1 MKHAKIYVIVLYKCE
16 WNGRE
21 PYYQR
26 KTGVQ
31 VYTNSLRQLL
41 MEISESLPI
50 LSESGSEVSH
60 FIPEPRNFAKV
71 IGLSE
76 DTRKPWIKSTLKE
89 IHNLIS
95 NRVFLVDRV

>member
-50 LSESGSEVSH
+50 LSESGSEVSY
-60 FIPEPRNFAKV
+60 FISKHRNF
-71 IGLSE
+71 SE
-76 DTRKPWIKSTLKE
+76 KTIIRRHQETLVKGKHE
-89 IHNLIS
+89 S
-95 NRVFLVDRV
+95 GS